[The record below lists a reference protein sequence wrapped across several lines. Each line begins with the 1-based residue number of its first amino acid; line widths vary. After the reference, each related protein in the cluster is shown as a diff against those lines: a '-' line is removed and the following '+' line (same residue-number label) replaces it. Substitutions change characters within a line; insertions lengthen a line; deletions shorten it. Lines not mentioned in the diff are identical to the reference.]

1 MEPTL
6 LCSEAGA
13 LTAALDGSEKE
24 MAQYPMSRRLAIYTS
39 SL

>member
-6 LCSEAGA
+6 LCFEAGA

-24 MAQYPMSRRLAIYTS
+24 MAQYPMSRRLAI
-39 SL
+39 